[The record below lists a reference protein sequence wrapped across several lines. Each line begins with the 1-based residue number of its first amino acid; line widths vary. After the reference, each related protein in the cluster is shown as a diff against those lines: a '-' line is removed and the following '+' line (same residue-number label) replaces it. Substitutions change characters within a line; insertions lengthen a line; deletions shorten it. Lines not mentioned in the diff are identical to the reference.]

1 MSIIK
6 KATYYLSIC
15 LILLLIFNVSKDV
28 YRLMNAGQRLEDA
41 EKNLAKIIEENEK
54 LKKQQKESKND
65 YYLEKEIRDKLG
77 MAKPDETVVIL
88 PEELELTDNQ
98 LGEEKKENLPNW
110 EKWLNVFIKE

>member
-6 KATYYLSIC
+6 KTTYYLSIC
-15 LILLLIFNVSKDV
+15 LILLLIFNVSKDI

-41 EKNLAKIIEENEK
+41 EKKLAAIVEENEK
-54 LKKQQKESKND
+54 LKKQQKDGKND

-77 MAKPDETVVIL
+77 MAKPDETVIIL
-88 PEELELTDNQ
+88 PEELELTDKH
-98 LGEEKKENLPNW
+98 LGEEEKQNLPNW